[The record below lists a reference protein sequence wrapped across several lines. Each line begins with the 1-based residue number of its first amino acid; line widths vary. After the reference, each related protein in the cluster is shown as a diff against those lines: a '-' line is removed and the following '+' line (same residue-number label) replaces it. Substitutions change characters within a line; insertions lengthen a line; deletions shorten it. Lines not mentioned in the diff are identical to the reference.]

1 MEYSL
6 EIIKNNIDYI
16 ILDWTK
22 KNILSANLNNDLE
35 LYIYQLRQKTQNPV
49 EEEYLDY
56 KLNIW
61 KNIEIKR
68 NEIKTNNF

>member
-35 LYIYQLRQKTQNPV
+35 FYIYQLRQKTQNPV